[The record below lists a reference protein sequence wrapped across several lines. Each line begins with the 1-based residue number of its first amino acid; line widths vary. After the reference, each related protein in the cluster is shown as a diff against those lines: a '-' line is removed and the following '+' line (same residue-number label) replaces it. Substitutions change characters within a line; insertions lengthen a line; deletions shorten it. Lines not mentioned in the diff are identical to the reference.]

1 MVSGRLERNQHSL
14 VSVIKQL
21 NRELK
26 LVTMSL
32 VHVFLIG
39 VEYRRLKSDAR
50 ATPVEDMY
58 LAFSVQSHHKEGP
71 KMNDVLSFSDNES
84 EKVFAIIDTGT
95 SVSISDVKGSLLN
108 MRKDKNVN
116 IMGFNGSKTRS
127 RFSCWYCC

>member
-1 MVSGRLERNQHSL
+1 
-14 VSVIKQL
+14 
-21 NRELK
+21 
-26 LVTMSL
+26 
-32 VHVFLIG
+32 
-39 VEYRRLKSDAR
+39 
-50 ATPVEDMY
+50 MY